1 MEIREITSLQN
12 EIIKHIVHLRQNH
25 DYRNEHQTVVIS
37 GLKMIKEVTLH
48 VPIKTLFVYDKTFIP
63 KGLKAENIYLVN
75 EKVMQKASGLQNPE
89 GILAEVQMPKT
100 HDLNGLK
107 KIVVLDRIS
116 DPGNLGNI
124 LRTALALNFDG
135 AFVVEDSTDP
145 YNDKALSAARGATF
159 KLPIARGSWKEL
171 EKLIDENGLQAY
183 AGDIKGTSLDQI
195 KPSEKILLV
204 LSNEAHGVSKEAAKN
219 CEMVTIPISSEME
232 SLNVSVAAG
241 ILMYV
246 LGK

>member
-12 EIIKHIVHLRQNH
+12 DIIKHIVHLRQNH

-37 GLKMIKEVTLH
+37 GLKLIKEVSSH
-48 VPIKTLFVYDKTFIP
+48 VPVKTLLVYDETYIP
-63 KGLKAENIYLVN
+63 KGLKAENIYIVN

-89 GILAEVQMPKT
+89 GILAEVKMPVT
-100 HDLNGLK
+100 NNLNGLK
-107 KIVVLDRIS
+107 KIVALDRVS

-124 LRTALALNFDG
+124 LRTALALKFDG
-135 AFVVEDSTDP
+135 AFIVEDSTDP

-159 KLPIARGSWKEL
+159 RLPIVRGSWKDL
-171 EKLIDENGLQAY
+171 EKLIDENGLQAF
-183 AGDIKGTSLDQI
+183 AGDIKGTPLDEI
-195 KPSEKILLV
+195 KPKEKILLV
-204 LSNEAHGVSKEAAKN
+204 LSNETHGVSPQAEKK
-219 CEMVTIPISSEME
+219 CERVTIPISSDME

-241 ILMYV
+241 ILMYA